1 MSDDLDRLDRLRDTN
16 ASLSRRLC
24 DAQVERDR
32 QRKRADLAESRL
44 REAEAKLAE
53 PARTLRIE
61 VTGEDVQAAVAVQ
74 ADGDYTMRS
83 VLESF
88 AARLR
93 ARQWVEVPREATI
106 PAGVPY
112 RYERD
117 GGGLAHE
124 RAVDSADGDGVRPS
138 PGWTYLVPADR
149 LAEVVLPDPDAE
161 LIEAMARAMHAD
173 DLGSGSVPPWGDLTD
188 RTCDLYRANARAV
201 LAVVREHDGRAER

>member
-61 VTGEDVQAAVAVQ
+61 VTGEDVQAAVAAQ
-74 ADGDYTMRS
+74 ADGGYMVRS

-93 ARQWVEVPREATI
+93 ARQWVPVPEGATI
-106 PAGVPY
+106 PAGMLY
-112 RYERD
+112 RYEY
-117 GGGLAHE
+117 GGD
-124 RAVDSADGDGVRPS
+124 RAAEQRTVDMTADVDH
-138 PGWTYLVPADR
+138 YLVPADR
-149 LAEVVLPDPDAE
+149 LSDLILPDPDAE

-173 DLGSGSVPPWGDLTD
+173 DLGSGLVPTWGDLTD